1 MAPSSFADESGKRVT
16 LGREL
21 GRGGEATVYV
31 VAENPS
37 LVAKVYH
44 RELDVET
51 AEKITRMVALQNERL
66 LKLAAWPMGTLR
78 AGKSSSPAGVLMRN
92 VSGFKDVH
100 LLYSP
105 KSRVIEFSAKANWR
119 FLIHAAGNVARAF
132 AVIHDQGHVIGDV
145 NQSNVR
151 VSPETAIA
159 NLIDCDSF
167 QICYQGHYYLC
178 RVGAPLYTP
187 PELQGEN
194 FGGVIRTPNHDN
206 FGLAVMLFHLLFM
219 GRHPFA
225 GRFLG
230 RGDMP
235 IEEAIGEFRFAFAPD
250 TQRTRMQPPPNCI
263 TLEDLSP
270 EAGELFV
277 KAFAP
282 TAPQDGRPTGEQ
294 WTAAMD
300 SLSHQLKQCGANRA
314 HTFFQRLARC
324 PWCAIEGRTGV
335 LLFLGYA
342 IAYDGAG
349 FNAKACW
356 TQIVSVPSPGAG
368 ISPDFRY
375 VTANAKATHP
385 ARVAGW
391 KRRGLAV
398 ALGAA
403 FAAIIIVCLAY
414 EAGGAALW
422 VGIAFWAVGVRLVR
436 MIPASKAKAKYQA
449 ESQACDARLR
459 SVEDRW
465 QHEATDEPFKKKR
478 NEFKRLVAEH
488 NDLPHRRQQR
498 IRELERD
505 LYNRQLARF
514 LERFDIASADIP
526 QVRDSRKAMLSSYGI
541 DNAADVNVKDL
552 EAVPGFGDFLI
563 RQMMAWRRSLE
574 AKFKFDSRRGID
586 PTDLRRVEQ
595 EFGKR
600 RMEIES
606 MLLRGRN
613 ELEAICRRIIAAR
626 GQLREELEKAHI
638 EAAQAWANAEAA

>member
-1 MAPSSFADESGKRVT
+1 MARSPFVDESGKRVT

-31 VAENPS
+31 VAENPN

-44 RELDVET
+44 RELDGET

-78 AGKSSSPAGVLMRN
+78 AANSSSPAGVLMRN

-105 KSRVIEFSAKANWR
+105 KSRVSEFSPKANWR

-151 VSPETAIA
+151 VAPETAIA

-167 QICYQGHYYLC
+167 QICFQGHYYLC

-187 PELQGEN
+187 PELQGES
-194 FGGVIRTPNHDN
+194 FSDIVRTPNHDN
-206 FGLAVMLFHLLFM
+206 FGLAVLLFHLLFM

-230 RGDMP
+230 RGEMP
-235 IEEAIGEFRFAFAPD
+235 IEKAIGEFRFAFAPD
-250 TQRTRMQPPPNCI
+250 TQRTQMQPPPNCI

-270 EAGELFV
+270 ETGELFV
-277 KAFAP
+277 KAFSP
-282 TAPQDGRPTGEQ
+282 TAPRDGRPTGEQ
-294 WTAAMD
+294 WAAAMD
-300 SLSHQLKQCGANRA
+300 SLSRQLKPCGANRA

-349 FNAKACW
+349 FNTKACW
-356 TQIVSVPSPGAG
+356 TQIVSVQSPGPG

-375 VTANAKATHP
+375 VTANAKATFP

-391 KRRGLAV
+391 KRRGLLAALVVAV
-398 ALGAA
+398 
-403 FAAIIIVCLAY
+403 AAIIVVCLAY
-414 EAGGAALW
+414 DAEQAAIW
-422 VGIAFWAVGVRLVR
+422 VGFAVWLVGGRLVR

-449 ESQACDARLR
+449 ESRASDARLR
-459 SVEDRW
+459 AIEDRW
-465 QHEATDEPFKKKR
+465 QREASEEPFRSKLNHLKG
-478 NEFKRLVAEH
+478 LVAEH
-488 NDLPHRRQQR
+488 KDLPYRRQQR
-498 IRELERD
+498 IHELERD

-514 LERFDIASADIP
+514 LERFDIASSDIP

-552 EAVPGFGDFLI
+552 EAVPGFGEFLI
-563 RQMMAWRRSLE
+563 GQMMAWRRSLE
-574 AKFKFDSRRGID
+574 AKFKFDSKRGID
-586 PTDLRRVEQ
+586 PADLRRVEQ
-595 EFGKR
+595 ELGKR

-606 MLLRGRN
+606 MLSRGRN
-613 ELEAICRRIIAAR
+613 DLEQIRRRVIAAR
-626 GQLREELEKAHI
+626 GQLREELEQAHI

>member
-1 MAPSSFADESGKRVT
+1 MAPSPFVDESGKRVT
-16 LGREL
+16 LGHEL

-44 RELDVET
+44 RELDGET

-78 AGKSSSPAGVLMRN
+78 VGNSASPAGVLMRN

-105 KSRVIEFSAKANWR
+105 KSRVSEFSAKANWR

-194 FGGVIRTPNHDN
+194 FGDVIRTPNHDN
-206 FGLAVMLFHLLFM
+206 FGLAVLLFHLLFM

-230 RGDMP
+230 RGEMP
-235 IEEAIGEFRFAFAPD
+235 IEKAIGEFRFAFAPD
-250 TQRTRMQPPPNCI
+250 TQRTQMQPPPNCI

-270 EAGELFV
+270 EANELFV

-282 TAPQDGRPTGEQ
+282 TSPQDGRPTGEQ
-294 WTAAMD
+294 WAAAMD
-300 SLSHQLKQCGANRA
+300 ALSRQLKPCDTNRA
-314 HTFFQRLARC
+314 HTFFRHLARC

-342 IAYDGAG
+342 LAYDGSA

-356 TQIVSVPSPGAG
+356 TQIMSVQSPGPGSA
-368 ISPDFRY
+368 PDFSY
-375 VTANAKATHP
+375 LTDSTQATVA

-391 KRRGLAV
+391 KRKGLSAAVVVAAV
-398 ALGAA
+398 AIAVISIAYNSGPVFWVAVA
-403 FAAIIIVCLAY
+403 SWVVGRRII
-414 EAGGAALW
+414 
-422 VGIAFWAVGVRLVR
+422 RK
-436 MIPASKAKAKYQA
+436 IPASQSKAKYQA
-449 ESQACDARLR
+449 ESRASDARLAAIEGRWEREASEAPFR
-459 SVEDRW
+459 SKLN
-465 QHEATDEPFKKKR
+465 HLKS
-478 NEFKRLVAEH
+478 LVAEH
-488 NDLPHRRQQR
+488 NDLPYRRQQR
-498 IRELERD
+498 IHALERD
-505 LYNRQLARF
+505 LYDRQLTRF
-514 LERFDIASADIP
+514 LERFDVASADIP
-526 QVRDSRKAMLSSYGI
+526 HVRDSRKAMLSSYGI
-541 DNAADVNVKDL
+541 ENAADVNVRDL
-552 EAVPGFGDFLI
+552 AAVPGFGGFLI
-563 RQMMAWRRSLE
+563 AQMMAWKSSLE
-574 AKFKFDSRRGID
+574 AKFRFDSKRGID
-586 PTDLRRVEQ
+586 PADIRRVEQ
-595 EFGKR
+595 ELGKR
-600 RMEIES
+600 RVEIES
-606 MLLRGRN
+606 TLARGRN
-613 ELEAICRRIIAAR
+613 DLEAICRRVIAAR
-626 GQLREELEKAHI
+626 GQLREELEQAHI
-638 EAAQAWANAEAA
+638 EAAQAYANFDAA